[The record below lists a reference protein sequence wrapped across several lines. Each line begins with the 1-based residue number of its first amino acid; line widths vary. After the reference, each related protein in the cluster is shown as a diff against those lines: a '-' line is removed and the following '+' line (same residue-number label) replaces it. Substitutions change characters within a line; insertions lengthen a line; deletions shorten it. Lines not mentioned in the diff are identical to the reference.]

1 MITVVTFKWK
11 PRPGYRSHFT
21 GENVNVLARMVAR
34 HYPHPHKFVCVTDDA
49 TGIDDHIGI
58 IPLWDDYADL
68 PSPHGPANPSCYRR
82 LKLYSAEA
90 REMFG
95 DRIVSLDLDCVITG
109 DLTPLWDR
117 PEDFVVW
124 GQTNPANPYNGSM
137 QLLTAGARRKAWDD
151 FDPVASPALARRRG
165 FFGSDQAWL
174 CACLGPNEARW
185 TTKDGVYSYRI
196 DCKPIGGR
204 LPEGARI
211 VFFHGQID
219 PDHPEAQRLQWVR
232 EAYR

>member
-1 MITVVTFKWK
+1 MINVVTFKWK
-11 PRPGYRSHFT
+11 PRPGYRSAFNSEH
-21 GENVNVLARMVAR
+21 VNILARMVAR
-34 HYPHPHKFVCVTDDA
+34 NYPHPHKFICVTDDA
-49 TGIDDHIGI
+49 AGIDDHIGI
-58 IPLWDDYADL
+58 VPLWDDYADL
-68 PSPHGPANPSCYRR
+68 PSPHGAGNPSCYRR
-82 LKLYSAEA
+82 LKLYSEEA
-90 REMFG
+90 RELFG

-137 QLLTAGARRKAWDD
+137 QLLTAGARRQVWED
-151 FDPVASPALARRRG
+151 FDPVQSPILARRRG

-196 DCKPIGGR
+196 DCKPRGGR

-219 PDHPEAQRLQWVR
+219 PDHPEAQRLEWVR